1 MIRFLPACLVAIV
14 LWGCQTVPETAA
26 DRSVQSIN
34 VQQTIDRMK
43 AEDPAVARFLDSAHA
58 YAVFPKIGSG
68 GAGLGGGFG
77 RGQVFQDGEMVGYC
91 KMTQGTIGAQLG
103 GNNYS
108 EMIFFKDKWA
118 FNMFIK
124 GEFVFQASTSAV
136 AVEDGGGDSVS
147 YSDGVAVFTMGYS
160 GLKLQAAI
168 GGQQFEFVPN

>member
-43 AEDPAVARFLDSAHA
+43 AEDPAVARFLDSAYA

-77 RGQVFQDGEMVGYC
+77 RARCSRMV
-91 KMTQGTIGAQLG
+91 KWSGTAR
-103 GNNYS
+103 
-108 EMIFFKDKWA
+108 
-118 FNMFIK
+118 
-124 GEFVFQASTSAV
+124 
-136 AVEDGGGDSVS
+136 
-147 YSDGVAVFTMGYS
+147 
-160 GLKLQAAI
+160 
-168 GGQQFEFVPN
+168 